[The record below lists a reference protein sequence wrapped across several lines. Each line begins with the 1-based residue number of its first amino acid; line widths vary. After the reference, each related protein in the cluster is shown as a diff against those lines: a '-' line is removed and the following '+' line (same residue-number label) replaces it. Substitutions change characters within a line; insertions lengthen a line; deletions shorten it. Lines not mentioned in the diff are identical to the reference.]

1 MKRIVSIIAKIFVV
15 ILLLAGVLFLV
26 RLLLKSREVKQPYA
40 EETENAEEMY
50 ENVPALL
57 DDFTVGDVVKLYD
70 LCYKVNGI
78 VTEVYTPSYGYATYH
93 CVNDESGEDEAVT
106 IEATTSDCITLELN
120 DAIVA
125 YQHGEPDQ
133 LLQYINTKSEQLTY
147 FGYESFD
154 GYVPII
160 QDIDNDLYIMVVPME
175 NNSYIIVTSKYDVR
189 LVDEPMTTV
198 YADPSTHAMTD
209 YTYSTYEISAINNTK
224 SAILGDT
231 FLPEVTES
239 IDTSTEVESGKYTSM
254 PDQYIREAMLKYETY
269 KWEKD
274 GTTKD
279 SADILDI
286 SSAATLASQWT
297 LSESSSYSWVNCGL
311 KLSGLS
317 GVKSNNGFA
326 IKGTVTNMLY
336 NDRPW
341 ILVIKYID
349 GSGNLLGVRCVDR
362 TTDTIAPFEDTAFT
376 YTLPADKE
384 IDINA
389 IKAVQ
394 FEIY

>member
-1 MKRIVSIIAKIFVV
+1 MKRIVLIIVKILI
-15 ILLLAGVLFLV
+15 ILLLLVGVLFAV
-26 RLLLKSREVKQPYA
+26 RLLLSSREVKQP
-40 EETENAEEMY
+40 ETEATQVAEVN
-50 ENVPALL
+50 ENEPTLL
-57 DDFTVGDVVKLYD
+57 DDFIVGDVVKLFD
-70 LCYKVNGI
+70 LCFQVNGI

-93 CVNDESGEDEAVT
+93 CISDETGEDEAVT
-106 IEATTSDCITLELN
+106 IEAVEADCVTLELN

-125 YQHGEPDQ
+125 YQHGEPGD
-133 LLQYINTKSEQLTY
+133 LLPYTNIKSEQLEC
-147 FGYESFD
+147 FGYESYD

-160 QDIDNDLYIMVVPME
+160 HDLESDVYTMVVPME
-175 NNSYIIVTSKYDVR
+175 TNSYMQVTSKRDFR
-189 LVDEPMTTV
+189 LVNESPTAV
-198 YADPSTHAMTD
+198 YTDPGTHAMTD

-224 SAILGDT
+224 SAILGDA
-231 FLPEVTES
+231 FLPEVAES
-239 IDTSTEVESGKYTSM
+239 VDVSTEVESGKYTSM

-279 SADILDI
+279 STDILDI

-317 GVKSNNGFA
+317 GVKSNDGFA
-326 IKGTVTNMLY
+326 IKGTVTNMLN

-341 ILVIKYID
+341 VLVIKYID

-362 TTDTIAPFEDTAFT
+362 TTDTIAPFEDTTFT
-376 YTLPADKE
+376 HTVPADKE
-384 IDINA
+384 VDVNA